1 MDEIAFTI
9 LENDSTRPVEV
20 GPEAEPIP
28 GGYFSKFSC
37 DRHSDG
43 VDMNA
48 ISYPLQGKKN
58 DNEFSGLKSRQA
70 FMDLT
75 DADCMSIR
83 SIKEIIDR
91 ELPKALDSFYEQVRK
106 TDETR
111 AFFSSENHIAHA
123 KAAQQEHWKSI
134 SSARFDQAYAA
145 KVNAIGTVHAKIGLE
160 PRWYIGG
167 YAVVMDHLIHAIIKD
182 MPLKTGLFSKGKE
195 MVAQSL
201 GDVLGSLVKAV
212 FLEMDLTISVYL
224 DEAEKARQK
233 ARDEAIQKEQR
244 FVCSRFGTVIKD
256 IAERNLS
263 SGMKDALPD
272 AYIPLRDDLN
282 AAITSLRETLKV
294 AIETTSI
301 IDISA
306 SEISSAV
313 QDMEKRTER
322 QVSSVEKTAAAI
334 EEITATVTSTADRVS
349 DANTFIKNC
358 QAITEQFGIMTRKA
372 TEVMGEIA
380 RSSAAISDI
389 TQVMESIASQT
400 NLLALN
406 AAVEAA
412 RAGDAGKGFTVLA
425 QEIRGLAGRAGEA
438 SKEVRTLVS
447 TSREQVTTGVN
458 IMEEAGSA
466 IDTII
471 GSVSEISDHLKAIA
485 TATKEQASALQDVNN
500 AVATIDQG
508 TRQNAAMVEQP
519 SAASTNMAGQA
530 SQLRGFLSAFRL
542 EDFQASAQK
551 QEPARKRDGVLA
563 LQGGA

>member
-1 MDEIAFTI
+1 
-9 LENDSTRPVEV
+9 
-20 GPEAEPIP
+20 
-28 GGYFSKFSC
+28 
-37 DRHSDG
+37 
-43 VDMNA
+43 MNA
-48 ISYPLQGKKN
+48 ISYPQQGKKN

-106 TDETR
+106 TDEMR

-134 SSARFDQAYAA
+134 SSARFDPTYAA

-182 MPLKTGLFSKGKE
+182 MPLKTGLFSKGKK

-224 DEAEKARQK
+224 DEAEK

-294 AIETTSI
+294 AIETTGI

-322 QVSSVEKTAAAI
+322 QASSVEKTAAAI

-447 TSREQVTTGVN
+447 TSREQVTTGVT
-458 IMEEAGSA
+458 IMEEAGSV

-500 AVATIDQG
+500 AVASIDQG
-508 TRQNAAMVEQP
+508 TRQNAAMVEQT

-551 QEPARKRDGVLA
+551 QEPARKHDGVLA
-563 LQGGA
+563 LQGGV